1 MVASEQDI
9 AEQRARRNLVII
21 IALIAAVAIAGLF
34 IILMRAAQN
43 SGGSS
48 PTLTNAIRPGSPEWD
63 QYSKNIAVDE
73 PEADEAKRALGD
85 TVMTLR
91 TTVRNFTGKT
101 LTGLEIRAAVVD
113 HQGKAVRER
122 HVVFIPT
129 ETHPELAPN
138 KTLPVAV
145 VLDGMTDATD
155 RANIQVQVTG
165 FTFKQQ

>member
-9 AEQRARRNLVII
+9 AERRERRNLVII
-21 IALIAAVAIAGLF
+21 VALIAAVVIAGLF
-34 IILMRAAQN
+34 IVLMRAAQN
-43 SGGSS
+43 SGGSP
-48 PTLTNAIRPGSPEWD
+48 PTLANAIKPGSPEWD
-63 QYSKNIAVDE
+63 QYIKNIALDE

-113 HQGKAVRER
+113 HQNKAVRER

-129 ETHPELAPN
+129 DAHPELANN

-145 VLDGMTDATD
+145 VLDGMTDTTD
-155 RANIQVQVTG
+155 RANIQMQVTG
-165 FTFKQQ
+165 FTLK